1 MATTFDRTAQAKK
14 AWETIRARKAGL
26 IPPAPDKKTTSKD
39 EQLERLRK
47 MMASWLRGEPLPE
60 QETIPDMGSPEHIDQ
75 VKEVFTPTET
85 PAPEPVA
92 ETPAAPGPEVVT
104 PKKRRSK
111 KEVPPVAAEA
121 PAPASPLDAVV
132 EATEKGGRRKKAA

>member
-14 AWETIRARKAGL
+14 AWETIRARRAGL

-75 VKEVFTPTET
+75 VKEVFTPTES

-92 ETPAAPGPEVVT
+92 ETPAPAPGPEAVA
-104 PKKRRSK
+104 PKKRRK
-111 KEVPPVAAEA
+111 KEAPVTPE
-121 PAPASPLDAVV
+121 APASPLDAVL